1 MKSLRINIYVKMKH
15 VLNFLLLVI
24 TVIPEFDIYFKN
36 GPLEVLK
43 TLKSYFHFQKM

>member
-1 MKSLRINIYVKMKH
+1 MVTTPKGLNGSPLFGRIFN
-15 VLNFLLLVI
+15 
-24 TVIPEFDIYFKN
+24 PEFDIYFKN